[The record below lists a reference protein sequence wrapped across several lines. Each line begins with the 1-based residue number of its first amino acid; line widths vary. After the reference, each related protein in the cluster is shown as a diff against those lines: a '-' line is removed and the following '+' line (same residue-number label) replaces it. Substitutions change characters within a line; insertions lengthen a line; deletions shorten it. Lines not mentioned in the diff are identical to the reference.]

1 MRSANNVRLFFR
13 PFLIVKHPKLLLTVL
28 VLASG
33 AFFSA
38 RAAVNV
44 TQHHN
49 NLSRDGLYLDPA
61 FTVANATGLTR
72 DTNFAGTIVGNVYA
86 QPLYVEGGPG
96 NVAKVIA
103 VTQSNNVYALDATT
117 GAIIWQRNVGTP
129 NASRG
134 NISPVGITGT
144 PAIDLATR
152 SLFLNAVTS
161 APNNLIFSLNVDTGD
176 INPGWPVSVN
186 AAVAGFDSSIQSQ
199 RGALCVVG
207 GTVYVPYGGYF
218 GDAGSYRGRV
228 VGVQI
233 SNPASVSSWATTAV
247 KAGSWAPGGI
257 ASDGTNIYLTTGNA
271 SSGTAVWGG
280 NEAVVRLQPGP
291 VFSGATADYWAP
303 TNWMSLDSS
312 DADLGGTG
320 PILVDV
326 PGATPSALVVAIGKD
341 RNAYVL
347 NRTALGGVTSAVAQS
362 VVSGGTVITAAATY
376 RTNSGTYVVFRPTTG
391 TLTAFK
397 ITATSP
403 PTIATG
409 WSVSSSGRTSPFVTT
424 TDGTNN
430 VIVWAAGSDNRLR
443 GYNGDTGAV
452 IYNGGGA
459 NELMAGVRSFNTGIA
474 ARGRI
479 FYAADNK
486 VYAFKMPN
494 VAPTPASAASRKTH
508 GAAGDLDIPLPLTGT
523 PGVECRTGGASGDY
537 TMVVTFNAP
546 VTVTGDTQ
554 ARATAGDVGSGGA
567 GNGGAVT
574 VSGNSVLIPL
584 TNVPN
589 ATTTNITLTGVTD
602 GVGYGNLTV
611 PMSVVVG
618 DVSGNGSVSASDIG
632 ATKAGVGLDV
642 NAANVRP
649 DVNASGGVNSSDV
662 GTVKAATGTGL
673 P

>member
-1 MRSANNVRLFFR
+1 MKN
-13 PFLIVKHPKLLLTVL
+13 PKLLLTAIV
-28 VLASG
+28 VASG
-33 AFFSA
+33 AFLSA

-49 NLSRDGLYLDPA
+49 NLSRDGLYIDPA
-61 FTVANATGLTR
+61 FTLANAAGLTR
-72 DTNFAGTIVGNVYA
+72 DTNFNGTIVGQVYA

-103 VTQSNNVYALDATT
+103 VTQLNNVYALDATT

-129 NASRG
+129 SGARG
-134 NISPVGITGT
+134 NITPNVGITGT

-161 APNNLIFSLNVDTGD
+161 TPNNLIFSLNVDTGD
-176 INPGWPVSVN
+176 INPGWPVDVN
-186 AAVAGFDSSIQSQ
+186 ASVSGFSSSIQSQ
-199 RGALCVVG
+199 RGALTVVG
-207 GTVYVPYGGYF
+207 STVYVPYGGYF

-233 SNPASVSSWATTAV
+233 ANPASVSSWATTAV

-257 ASDGTNIYLTTGNA
+257 ASDGTNIYVTTGNA
-271 SSGTAVWGG
+271 SSGTSVWGG

-291 VFSGATADYWAP
+291 VFSGSTTDYWAP

-312 DADLGGTG
+312 DTDLGGTG

-347 NRTALGGVTSAVAQS
+347 NRNTLGGVTSAVAQS
-362 VVSGGTVITAAATY
+362 VVSSNTVINAPATY
-376 RTNSGTYVVFRPTTG
+376 RTSSGTYVVLRPTTG

-409 WSVSSSGRTSPFVTT
+409 WSVSSSGRTSPFVTS

-430 VIVWAAGSDNRLR
+430 VIVWAVGSITDNRLR

-452 IYNGGGA
+452 VFNGGGA
-459 NELMAGVRSFNTGIA
+459 NDVMAGTRNFNTGIA

-479 FYAADNK
+479 YYATDNK
-486 VYAFKMPN
+486 VYAFQMPN
-494 VAPTPASAASRKTH
+494 VPPTPASAASRKTH
-508 GAAGDLDIPLPLTGT
+508 GAAGDLDIPLPFTGT
-523 PGVECRTGGASGDY
+523 PGVECRTGGASSDY
-537 TMVVTFNAP
+537 TMVVTFNSP
-546 VTVTGDTQ
+546 VSVTGDTQ
-554 ARATAGDVGSGGA
+554 AQATSGDVGSGGK

-574 VSGNSVLIPL
+574 ISGNSVIVPL

-589 ATTTNITLTGVTD
+589 VATTNVTLSGVTD
-602 GVGYGNLTV
+602 GVGYGNLV
-611 PMSVVVG
+611 IPMSLVVG
-618 DVSGNGSVSASDIG
+618 DVNGNGSVNTSDIA
-632 ATKAGVGLDV
+632 ATKAAVGQAVDAQ
-642 NAANVRP
+642 NFRP
-649 DVNASGGVNSSDV
+649 DVTANGSINTSDV
-662 GTVKAATGTGL
+662 GSVKAAAGTGL
-673 P
+673 